1 MNRRVIRHLSGRFT
15 PQHMRHNGQR
25 YDSEFDRKHPFDAI
39 NPEEI
44 NERNMVQSC
53 GFTDSAGYGTGLE
66 I

>member
-1 MNRRVIRHLSGRFT
+1 
-15 PQHMRHNGQR
+15 MRHNGQR